1 MARILYG
8 RTVWRQHYSSQMTTF
23 LLLTALLVVSDHE
36 ANIFYQCK
44 STSVSPASPSSTRYF
59 EKPAFDCE
67 SGSCYITIETSGSS
81 PPPVISTTPLALR
94 VMGELI
100 AQICPKDEGGDGG
113 FHTFRFQK
121 LIEWSYTGALESGG
135 WRSPPPV
142 DAAFFTVTVS
152 GTAKT
157 FAPGNTDPG
166 VPAQLVLVSEK
177 TPPLPHNAWYIFE
190 DLKQFWWKRSLQM
203 VRGGKE
209 PWW

>member
-1 MARILYG
+1 MASGFIRQSVEHGHLSFSHNDFFVCDEAYG
-8 RTVWRQHYSSQMTTF
+8 KNLVWQDCLEAALQLPDDDFSSSYSPVGSIGPRGQY
-23 LLLTALLVVSDHE
+23 LLPMQKHV
-36 ANIFYQCK
+36 
-44 STSVSPASPSSTRYF
+44 
-59 EKPAFDCE
+59 
-67 SGSCYITIETSGSS
+67 GSS